1 MKRPE
6 HPFRAMAA
14 GCEDLETE
22 LRKAAGRIAE
32 AREECMSLTD
42 GLLGSDAGLIRSAAE
57 AIAATWKSDPNSAQD
72 RRLLKAKIE
81 AATAEKSARIPALV
95 ERAALK
101 AGRALARTAKALD
114 TENRPDDDEL
124 LDVLKDMPRFDMG
137 NLEAEIAPGP
147 LGALLGGRWAQRSAE
162 KRIRKAAGRRI
173 AAAVAVYSRVSQ
185 AWVRRAFTDLQRR
198 FDSYADPYRAQLARL
213 TSGKALGSE
222 QQESL
227 AEDLAALEGAQAAR
241 PAPVGTPDAAACNAS
256 HARSRRNR
264 LPPLRHRF
272 RTSQRRGL
280 PHRLPLASPGRG
292 I

>member
-1 MKRPE
+1 
-6 HPFRAMAA
+6 MAA

-241 PAPVGTPDAAACNAS
+241 PAPVGTPDAAA
-256 HARSRRNR
+256 
-264 LPPLRHRF
+264 
-272 RTSQRRGL
+272 
-280 PHRLPLASPGRG
+280 
-292 I
+292 